1 MSSSLRK
8 LLLLRYIPRAP
19 KSIHTTALHSKLLDE
34 GYQVTERTV
43 QRDLEELSIHF
54 AICSDESSKPYHWFF
69 SLDAE
74 PVNIPAMTPQ
84 MALTFKLVEKFALNS
99 FPKHVL
105 DNLAPYFEQSA
116 KELNSLGNNRLA
128 KWTNKVEAISDGMI
142 FQPPNIKNSVMEAV
156 YEGLLNNKCLQG
168 VYTPRGSDIQKNYQ
182 IHPLGIVTKGA
193 VVYLVC
199 TLRDYGDIVQLALHR
214 FESAQLTP
222 LDLSYPDDFNLKE
235 YVEKGGFG
243 ILNSDKIIIFV
254 GRFKLNQGQ
263 HLFET
268 PLSSDQV
275 ITMETDGLFI
285 LKASVPDT
293 LHFRWWLLSLGDKV
307 EVLEPSW
314 LKDKVIESARLT
326 LSLYE

>member
-19 KSIHTTALHSKLLDE
+19 KSIDTTALHSRLLDE
-34 GYQVTERTV
+34 GYMVTERTV
-43 QRDLEELSIHF
+43 QRDLEELSISF

-69 SLDAE
+69 PLDAE
-74 PVNIPAMTPQ
+74 PVNIPAMSPQ
-84 MALTFKLVEKFALNS
+84 MALTFKLVEKFARNS

-105 DNLAPYFEQSA
+105 DNLAPYFEQST

-128 KWTNKVEAISDGMI
+128 KWPNKVEAISDGMI
-142 FQPPNIKNSVMEAV
+142 FQPPNIKNSVIEAV

-168 VYTPRGSDIQKNYQ
+168 VYTPRGSDTQKNYQ
-182 IHPLGIVTKGA
+182 IHPLGIVSKGA
-193 VVYLVC
+193 VIYLVC

-214 FESAQLTP
+214 FDSAQLINI
-222 LDLSYPDDFNLKE
+222 DLSYPDDFDLKE

-254 GRFKLNQGQ
+254 GRFQLKQGQ

-275 ITMETDGLFI
+275 VTMETDGRFT

-293 LHFRWWLLSLGDKV
+293 MYFRWWLLSLGDKV
-307 EVLEPSW
+307 EVLEPRW
-314 LKDKVIESARLT
+314 LKDKIVETARHT